1 MSDTGRLDLVLAK
14 TRGMSRTAAQTL
26 IGAGLVTVNGRPARA
41 GQRINPKDR
50 VDVRD
55 EVRSDPAP
63 VAGPTVTLNVVY
75 EDELLAVV
83 DKPSGMV
90 VHPAAGHHDGTL
102 ADGLKQRGT
111 TWSYVGGEERAGIVH
126 RLDRD
131 VSGLLVVAKTEA
143 AHRALALQ
151 LRNKTMGR
159 TYWALVWDHF
169 TERSATID
177 APIGRDHRD
186 RKKMTVIAGGKPAV
200 TDIQVLDVAGAA
212 TLLDVRL
219 RTGRTHQIRVH
230 LAYVKHPIVGDPV
243 YGRNG
248 DPWRGRPALH
258 ARELTFIHPGDG
270 KERTFASPLPPD
282 LRELEASVRE
292 NNR

>member
-1 MSDTGRLDLVLAK
+1 MSDVGRLDLVLAK
-14 TRGMSRTAAQTL
+14 TRVISRTAAQTL
-26 IGAGLVTVNGRPARA
+26 IAAGLVTVNGRPARA
-41 GQRINPKDR
+41 GQRIGPSDR
-50 VDVRD
+50 VDVS
-55 EVRSDPAP
+55 EAVRNSPVSLAGPP
-63 VAGPTVTLNVVY
+63 VALNVVY

-90 VHPAAGHHDGTL
+90 VHPAAGHPDGTL

-111 TWSYVGGEERAGIVH
+111 TWSYAGGEERAGIVH

-177 APIGRDHRD
+177 APIGRDPKD
-186 RKKMTVIAGGKPAV
+186 RKRMAVVAGGRPAV
-200 TDIQVLDVAGAA
+200 TDITVLEQVGAA
-212 TLLDVRL
+212 TLLDVQL
-219 RTGRTHQIRVH
+219 RTGRTHQIRAH
-230 LAYVKHPIVGDPV
+230 LAYVKHPILGDPV
-243 YGRNG
+243 YGRSG
-248 DPWRGRPALH
+248 DAWRGRPALH
-258 ARELTFIHPGDG
+258 ARELSFIHPGDG
-270 KERTFASPLPPD
+270 TERTFSSPLPPD
-282 LRELEASVRE
+282 LRELEAIVKE
-292 NNR
+292 NTR